1 MRPFSPLLFFF
12 LLFLAGETCSC
23 SLQQQQFYEFQK
35 KIQQK
40 TTTVLAA
47 KPQPSPVAPNIKK
60 SRERVF
66 YPIVYGADPTGAQDS
81 SDAIQSVLEDALQ
94 VQNGIELLPGIKDLG
109 GVVIDLQGG
118 NYLISKPIRF
128 PSGIGNFLV
137 QGGSFRASDTFPSD
151 RHLIE
156 LWAPNSQPL
165 TNSEGYFDQ
174 KSPISY
180 EDITFRD
187 ILFDSSYRGGG
198 IFVIDSARIRIHD
211 CFFIH
216 FTSEG
221 ILVQKGHETFISTSF
236 LGQRST
242 VGGDKG
248 ERDFSGT
255 AIDLASNDNAVTD
268 VVIFSAA
275 TGIILRGQANLLT
288 GVHCY
293 NKATVFGGV
302 GILVKSAQNRIHNCY
317 MDYNAIVI
325 EDPFQVQVAN
335 GFFLGD
341 GNIVLKSI
349 KGKISGLNII
359 NNMFSGE
366 PKNMVPIVKLDGQF
380 TSVDQVVIDH
390 NNVDGMSL
398 KSTVGKLAVSGNGTK
413 WVIDFS
419 FVLVFPNKINH
430 VHYSFY
436 ASGVNVVGFPLHAIT
451 NVSSNVVVVESD
463 RAVTG
468 VVSMAVD
475 QNNMVGE
482 RNFLM

>member
-1 MRPFSPLLFFF
+1 M
-12 LLFLAGETCSC
+12 LAW
-23 SLQQQQFYEFQK
+23 L
-35 KIQQK
+35 
-40 TTTVLAA
+40 
-47 KPQPSPVAPNIKK
+47 
-60 SRERVF
+60 SRYRE
-66 YPIVYGADPTGAQDS
+66 
-81 SDAIQSVLEDALQ
+81 
-94 VQNGIELLPGIKDLG
+94 
-109 GVVIDLQGG
+109 
-118 NYLISKPIRF
+118 
-128 PSGIGNFLV
+128 
-137 QGGSFRASDTFPSD
+137 
-151 RHLIE
+151 
-156 LWAPNSQPL
+156 PL

-174 KSPISY
+174 KSPIYY

-198 IFVIDSARIRIHD
+198 IFVIDSARNHIHD

-221 ILVQKGHETFISTSF
+221 ILVQKGYETFISTCF
-236 LGQRST
+236 LGQCST
-242 VGGDKG
+242 IGGDKG

-255 AIDLASNDNAVTD
+255 AIDLASNDNAVID
-268 VVIFSAA
+268 
-275 TGIILRGQANLLT
+275 
-288 GVHCY
+288 
-293 NKATVFGGV
+293 ATVFGGV

-317 MDYNAIVI
+317 MDYNAILI

-380 TSVDQVVIDH
+380 TSIDQVVIAH

-419 FVLVFPNKINH
+419 SVLVFPNKINH

-436 ASGVNVVGFPLHAIT
+436 TPGVNVVGFPLHAMT
-451 NVSSNVVVVESD
+451 NVSSNVVVVE
-463 RAVTG
+463 
-468 VVSMAVD
+468 
-475 QNNMVGE
+475 
-482 RNFLM
+482 

>member
-1 MRPFSPLLFFF
+1 M
-12 LLFLAGETCSC
+12 
-23 SLQQQQFYEFQK
+23 
-35 KIQQK
+35 
-40 TTTVLAA
+40 
-47 KPQPSPVAPNIKK
+47 

-174 KSPISY
+174 KSPIYY
-180 EDITFRD
+180 EDIAFRD

-335 GFFLGD
+335 GFFLED
-341 GNIVLKSI
+341 GNCHDPNPPPWVKDVTGQQSSDYLRPQTKTDLTHQSKGGQKGSQLFKTLSIELCLHGTSKQTIRMYVNNSQQRHSDIGSIQTGSSKTKSTH
-349 KGKISGLNII
+349 KNYKQTYTKLRHPDKIIA
-359 NNMFSGE
+359 E
-366 PKNMVPIVKLDGQF
+366 VKLVMDENVKRSKGYAFIQC
-380 TSVDQVVIDH
+380 TSQDDALLALESMDHKVIF
-390 NNVDGMSL
+390 V
-398 KSTVGKLAVSGNGTK
+398 KLAKPGHNAFGVYSKTTGPPQEQNIANQDEAMEGARVSL
-413 WVIDFS
+413 F
-419 FVLVFPNKINH
+419 
-430 VHYSFY
+430 
-436 ASGVNVVGFPLHAIT
+436 
-451 NVSSNVVVVESD
+451 
-463 RAVTG
+463 R
-468 VVSMAVD
+468 
-475 QNNMVGE
+475 
-482 RNFLM
+482 FLFGLQSLQQS

>member
-1 MRPFSPLLFFF
+1 M
-12 LLFLAGETCSC
+12 
-23 SLQQQQFYEFQK
+23 
-35 KIQQK
+35 
-40 TTTVLAA
+40 
-47 KPQPSPVAPNIKK
+47 
-60 SRERVF
+60 
-66 YPIVYGADPTGAQDS
+66 
-81 SDAIQSVLEDALQ
+81 
-94 VQNGIELLPGIKDLG
+94 
-109 GVVIDLQGG
+109 
-118 NYLISKPIRF
+118 
-128 PSGIGNFLV
+128 LV

-174 KSPISY
+174 KSPIYY

-211 CFFIH
+211 YFFIH

-221 ILVQKGHETFISTSF
+221 ILVQKGHETFISTCF
-236 LGQRST
+236 LGQCST
-242 VGGDKG
+242 VGGDKR
-248 ERDFSGT
+248 ERAFSGT

-275 TGIILRGQANLLT
+275 TGVILRGQTNLLT
-288 GVHCY
+288 GVYCY

-317 MDYNAIVI
+317 MDYNAILI

-349 KGKISGLNII
+349 KG
-359 NNMFSGE
+359 FS
-366 PKNMVPIVKLDGQF
+366 
-380 TSVDQVVIDH
+380 
-390 NNVDGMSL
+390 
-398 KSTVGKLAVSGNGTK
+398 
-413 WVIDFS
+413 
-419 FVLVFPNKINH
+419 
-430 VHYSFY
+430 
-436 ASGVNVVGFPLHAIT
+436 LHAMT

-463 RAVTG
+463 RAMIG
-468 VVSMAVD
+468 VVSMVVD